1 MPKGEPA
8 SFLIM
13 KRISPSHSHFYI
25 INYNCSLLV
34 LQSLI
39 NISIITLLVSI
50 NISDVCQKAQQSES
64 VHAEVRRGGVYQLLV
79 V

>member
-1 MPKGEPA
+1 M
-8 SFLIM
+8 
-13 KRISPSHSHFYI
+13 
-25 INYNCSLLV
+25 

-64 VHAEVRRGGVYQLLV
+64 VHAEVRRGGVYQLPV
-79 V
+79 VQSRRWAFTREQSITRLIRE

>member
-1 MPKGEPA
+1 M
-8 SFLIM
+8 
-13 KRISPSHSHFYI
+13 
-25 INYNCSLLV
+25 

-64 VHAEVRRGGVYQLLV
+64 VHAEVRRGGVYQLLMV
-79 V
+79 WFRRRAFTTEQSITRLIREQFAAFGIPP

>member
-1 MPKGEPA
+1 M
-8 SFLIM
+8 
-13 KRISPSHSHFYI
+13 
-25 INYNCSLLV
+25 

-64 VHAEVRRGGVYQLLV
+64 VHAAVRRGGVVSATRGVNSFTTEQSITRLIREQFAAFEIPP
-79 V
+79 